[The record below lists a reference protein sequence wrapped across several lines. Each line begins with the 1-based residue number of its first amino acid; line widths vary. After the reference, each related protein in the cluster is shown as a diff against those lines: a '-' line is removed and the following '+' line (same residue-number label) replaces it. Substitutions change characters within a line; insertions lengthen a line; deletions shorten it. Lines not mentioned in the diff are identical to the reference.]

1 VPPGS
6 LSIWGECLVSTDL
19 FFEQIKEPQEGF
31 AELSPE
37 LQKRCEKIEL
47 ILSDVDGV
55 LTDGH
60 LVVDSRGVESQRFH
74 IRDGLGIRL
83 WQRAGFQFGVL
94 SHRGS
99 QGLRIRA
106 AELGIQIVR
115 QSVENKLAAAKETI
129 ADLGLTLEQVCYIG
143 DDLFDLGLLRRAGLA
158 VAVAD
163 AVPEVRSVAHYV
175 TRAPGGHGAVR
186 EVVELILRAK
196 DRWEAIVESFLR

>member
-1 VPPGS
+1 
-6 LSIWGECLVSTDL
+6 LLLERQGEPIVSTEIM
-19 FFEQIKEPQEGF
+19 FTQAKEPREGLP
-31 AELSPE
+31 ELTPE
-37 LQKRCEKIEL
+37 LQRRCERIEL

-83 WQRAGFQFGVL
+83 WHRAGFRFGVL

-129 ADLGLTLEQVCYIG
+129 AEHGLSLEQVCYIG
-143 DDLFDLGLLRRAGLA
+143 DDLLDLGLLRRAGLA

-163 AVPEVRSVAHYV
+163 AVPEVRAVAHYV
-175 TRAPGGHGAVR
+175 TRTPGGQGAVR
-186 EVVELILRAK
+186 EVVELLLRAK
-196 DRWEAIVESFLR
+196 DRWEALVESFLR